1 MSANYSFN
9 NSATKAFVDLAT
21 YDQAETAMYG
31 GNDAITY
38 FVRKLVKATWFA
50 KAVTVLSRGACVNSW
65 ANSSDIDFTI
75 SRVGDYMLYNWL
87 RIQLPAVSSTA
98 GVSGAISSGALNG
111 VSYSLR
117 WTRNLAHHLIED
129 QQVTFND
136 LQADIKK
143 NRFFY
148 DSWSAFNIPASKRV
162 GYDNMIGNV
171 NALVNPLAEAVD
183 PFSPGLYQAG
193 TLPAYTLNLPLVHPF
208 SQDTGIALPTA
219 ALPYNEMKIKFS
231 VKPWSQLLIVD
242 APRVTVGGATVNGG
256 SYSNSAFDGSVL
268 YNNLTQY
275 FGASQP
281 AANTLPDFPNLTP
294 VSSASIQALNCGLQI
309 DCWATYAIVSNQ
321 ERVRMGSCPRD
332 VLVEQSQMVM
342 GGRCTGNT
350 ETATDIRFSY
360 PVKSILTL
368 TQNTTNPAE
377 HANYTCGNP
386 VVPLGQTGSISGAP
400 VGAAVVA
407 PIKLDN
413 YAYSTDPVK
422 KISLFYENDSRWEF
436 PNDYASLVEP
446 YFANISIPE
455 KTGYRGWNYALKP
468 SSVDPTGSTNYGKLT
483 NATIVHQHSPNLID
497 AQSTQPLS
505 ILLNNNTTATNLGN
519 DDLGGR
525 GFYFNSSTGAKVANT
540 FQFIH
545 IGVNFNFIRVSGG
558 ALGFPIL

>member
-1 MSANYSFN
+1 MSANFSFN

-21 YDQAETAMYG
+21 YDQPELAMYG

-65 ANSSDIDFTI
+65 SNSSDIDFTI

-98 GVSGAISSGALNG
+98 GVSGAVSNAAGMQG
-111 VSYSLR
+111 VSFSLR

-148 DSWSAFNIPASKRV
+148 DAWSAYNVPASKRV
-162 GYDNMIGNV
+162 GYDNMVGNV

-183 PFSPGLYQAG
+183 PFSPGLYQQG
-193 TLPAYTLNLPLVHPF
+193 TLPAYTLNLPLHHPF
-208 SQDTGIALPTA
+208 SRDTGISLPTA

-231 VKPWSQLLIVD
+231 VKPWSQCLIVD
-242 APRVTVGGATVNGG
+242 APQVTVGGTAVNGG

-268 YNNLTQY
+268 YNILTQN

-281 AANTLPDFPNLTP
+281 AVNTLPGGLIP
-294 VSSASIQALNCGLQI
+294 VSTASQNALNSGLQI

-332 VLVEQSQMVM
+332 MLVEQSQMVM
-342 GGRCTGNT
+342 GGRCTGTT
-350 ETATDIRFSY
+350 ENSTDIRFSY
-360 PVKSILTL
+360 PMKTL
-368 TQNTTNPAE
+368 FTLCQNTTNPAE
-377 HANYTCGNP
+377 HSNYTCGNP
-386 VVPLGQTGSISGAP
+386 VVPLGVTPGVPGAAT
-400 VGAAVVA
+400 GAAVVA
-407 PIKLDN
+407 PTKLDN
-413 YAYSTDPVK
+413 FRYSTDPIK
-422 KISLFYENDSRWEF
+422 KISLFYENDSRFEF

-446 YFANISIPE
+446 FYANISIPE
-455 KTGYRGWNYALKP
+455 KTGYHGWNYALVP
-468 SSVDPTGSTNYGKLT
+468 HSVDPTGSTNYGKLT
-483 NATIVHQHSPNLID
+483 NATVVCQYSNDLID
-497 AQSTQPLS
+497 ALS
-505 ILLNNNTTATNLGN
+505 ADAITVTLNNGKASVPLNGQT
-519 DDLGGR
+519 LGGR
-525 GFYFNSSTGAKVANT
+525 GFYFNATSNTKVANS

-545 IGVNFNFIRVSGG
+545 IGVNFNFVRVSGG

>member
-1 MSANYSFN
+1 MSANFSFN

-21 YDQAETAMYG
+21 YDQPEQAMYG

-50 KAVTVLSRGACVNSW
+50 KAVTVLSRGATVNSW
-65 ANSSDIDFTI
+65 SNSSDIDFTI
-75 SRVGDYMLYNWL
+75 SRVGDYLLYNWL
-87 RIQLPAVSSTA
+87 RIQLPAVSSNS
-98 GVSGAISSGALNG
+98 GVSGTISSDTLGMQG

-148 DSWSAFNIPASKRV
+148 DAHTAFNIPASKRV

-171 NALVNPLAEAVD
+171 NALINPLAEAVD

-193 TLPAYTLNLPLVHPF
+193 TLPAYTLNLPLHHPF
-208 SQDTGIALPTA
+208 ARDTGISLPTA
-219 ALPYNEMKIKFS
+219 ALPYNEMKIKFAI
-231 VKPWSQLLIVD
+231 KPWSQLLIVD
-242 APRVTVGGATVNGG
+242 APQVTVGGQTVNGG
-256 SYSNSAFDGSVL
+256 SYTGSGFDGSVL
-268 YNNLTQY
+268 YNTLNQN

-281 AANTLPDFPNLTP
+281 AANLLPGNLTP
-294 VSSASIQALNCGLQI
+294 ISTASQASLNTSLQV

-332 VLVEQSQMVM
+332 ILVEQSQMVM
-342 GGRCTGNT
+342 GGRSTGNT
-350 ETATDIRFSY
+350 ENSTDIRFSY
-360 PVKSILTL
+360 PVKTL
-368 TQNTTNPAE
+368 YTLCSNTTNPAE

-386 VVPLGQTGSISGAP
+386 VVPLGTTAGANGTS
-400 VGAAVVA
+400 GAAVVA
-407 PIKLDN
+407 PIKLEN
-413 YAYSTDPVK
+413 FRYASDPIK
-422 KISLFYENDSRWEF
+422 KISLYYENDSRFEF

-446 YFANISIPE
+446 FYSNIAIPE
-455 KTGYRGWNYALKP
+455 KTGYHVWNYALNP
-468 SSVDPTGSTNYGKLT
+468 ASVDPTGSTNYGKLT
-483 NATIVHQHSPNLID
+483 NATIVSSYSTDLID
-497 AQSTQPLS
+497 AQSTQDLS
-505 ILLNNNTTATNLGN
+505 IVLNNNRTISGLGN

-525 GFYFNSSTGAKVANT
+525 GFYFSTASGNTKLANT
-540 FQFIH
+540 FQFVH
-545 IGVNFNFIRVSGG
+545 IAVNFNFVRVSGG